1 MNKRIVTVFKWIV
14 PLFILMLGFVFFG
27 WLTSMK
33 ESPTKKARLMIVPS
47 VNVISAKPKKVT
59 LTVRSQGTVAARTA
73 IDLVAE
79 VSGKIITIAPN
90 FRVGNPFSKGD
101 LLAVLESVSYRSI
114 LAQRHAAVANA
125 NLLLLQEQAKA
136 DQATIDWNR
145 NAQGMAN
152 PLVLRMPHLEKA
164 KANLASALAQRDH
177 AAYQLEK
184 TEIRAPFSGRIAEK
198 FSDIGSFANAGNTI
212 LARLYEDSILEVAL
226 PISSRQF
233 SELGIPDDFAVK
245 DSNKGLR
252 VLLSCTQGNRPQEWK
267 GSLTRVSG
275 TIDPKTRL
283 FSVVVTVRRQDQNPG
298 TQFLK
303 PGDFVEASIQGKSV
317 ESVYVLP
324 RLALFDE
331 KKVRV
336 VTKQNKLS
344 FRKVDL
350 LKTTP
355 EKIYIQGGLTEGELV
370 NVTPLDFALE
380 GIEVAPVPYEGD
392 PKK

>member
-1 MNKRIVTVFKWIV
+1 MNKRIVTVLQWIV
-14 PLFILMLGFVFFG
+14 PIFVLILGLAIFW
-27 WLTSMK
+27 WLTTMK
-33 ESPTKKARLMIVPS
+33 KSPTKKALLVTVPS
-47 VNVISAKPKKVT
+47 VKVVSAKPKKVT
-59 LTVRSQGTVAARTA
+59 LTVRSQGTVVARTA

-90 FRVGNPFSKGD
+90 FRVGNPFRKGD

-114 LAQRHAAVANA
+114 LAQSHVAVANA
-125 NLLLLQEQAKA
+125 NLLFLQEQAKA
-136 DQATIDWNR
+136 DQAAIDWKR
-145 NAQGMAN
+145 NGQGTAS
-152 PLVLRMPHLEKA
+152 PLVLRIPQLEQA
-164 KANLASALAQRDH
+164 KANLASALAQRDL
-177 AAYQLEK
+177 AVYQLEK

-226 PISSRQF
+226 PISTRQF

-245 DSNKGLR
+245 NPDEGLM
-252 VLLSCTQGNRPQEWK
+252 VLLSRTQGNRPQEWR
-267 GSLTRVSG
+267 GRLTRVSG

-283 FSVVVTVRRQDQNPG
+283 FSVVVTVRRQDQKPG

-331 KKVRV
+331 QKVRV
-336 VTKQNKLS
+336 VTKQNKLTY
-344 FRKVDL
+344 RKVDL
-350 LKTTP
+350 LKTTSQ
-355 EKIYIQGGLTEGELV
+355 KIYVQKGLVEGELV
-370 NVTPLDFALE
+370 NITPLDFALD
-380 GIEVAPVPYEGD
+380 GIEVDPVPYEGELI
-392 PKK
+392 K